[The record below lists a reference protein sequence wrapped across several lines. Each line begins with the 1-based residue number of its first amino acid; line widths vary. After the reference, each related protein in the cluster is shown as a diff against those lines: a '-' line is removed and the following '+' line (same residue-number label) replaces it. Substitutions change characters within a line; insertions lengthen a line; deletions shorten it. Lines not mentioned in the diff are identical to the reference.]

1 MLEPKINFSPGSL
14 QALNVCLAIIMFG
27 VALSIKPQHFY
38 QLRHQKKALFTGLA
52 SQYILLPLITYLLI
66 IILTPSPWIA
76 LGMMLVAACP
86 GGNVSNFYT
95 MISRGNV
102 ALSVTL
108 TAFTSLFAFVIT
120 PASFLLWASFIPS
133 LSSRL
138 RQLEIQ
144 FLDLFLNMIAILLL
158 PLIIGM
164 AFNNRFPNAAEK
176 ISKPVRVTSIL
187 ILISFIVVT
196 LYSNAL
202 VFKEYI
208 MLIFWLVMLH
218 NGLALGGGYALSYLF
233 KNRNDIH
240 RTVAIETGIQN
251 SGLALVLIFT
261 FFNGNGY
268 MALVAAWW
276 GVWHLI
282 SGFTVAYIFQ
292 RKSIHQLT

>member
-1 MLEPKINFSPGSL
+1 
-14 QALNVCLAIIMFG
+14 MFG
-27 VALSIKPQHFY
+27 VALSIRPQHFF
-38 QLRHQKKALFTGLA
+38 QLRHQKKALLTGLA
-52 SQYILLPLITYLLI
+52 SQYLLLPLITYLLI
-66 IILTPSPWIA
+66 TILTPSPWIT
-76 LGMMLVAACP
+76 LGMILVAACP

-108 TAFTSLFAFVIT
+108 TAFTSVLAFIIT
-120 PASFLLWASFIPS
+120 PVTFLFWASLVPG
-133 LSSRL
+133 LSTQL

-144 FLDLFLNMIAILLL
+144 FLDLLLNMIGILLL

-164 AFNNRFPNAAEK
+164 LFNNRFPNAAEK
-176 ISKPVRVTSIL
+176 ISKPVRVTSII

-196 LYSNAL
+196 LYSNAV

-218 NGLALGGGYALSYLF
+218 NGLALAGGYTLSYLL
-233 KNRNDIH
+233 KNRNDMH

-268 MALVAAWW
+268 MALIAAWW

-282 SGFTVAYIFQ
+282 SGFTMAYIFQ
-292 RKSIHQLT
+292 RKSIPQLT